1 VFLDLTNKQ
10 SDPFELKL
18 AGHVHYHSNNN
29 KVCDPLKH
37 DFHKDMRERAV
48 LAMNPVFKK
57 LHNNRNGTQNLC
69 FGMGHGEMN
78 ATMKHFHLVEK
89 G

>member
-1 VFLDLTNKQ
+1 MLT
-10 SDPFELKL
+10 
-18 AGHVHYHSNNN
+18 G
-29 KVCDPLKH
+29 
-37 DFHKDMRERAV
+37 
-48 LAMNPVFKK
+48 
-57 LHNNRNGTQNLC
+57 NGTQNLC